1 VSCPS
6 VGEREIEMTK
16 ATQAATDQPIGDLTI
31 GDLREMIAE
40 TVREVVRAELIRDYY
55 IDEDGFKILYEE
67 EDIDPEYLAQLN
79 KDYEDLE
86 AGKVELVR
94 GEVVLEELR
103 DLGVD
108 L

>member
-1 VSCPS
+1 
-6 VGEREIEMTK
+6 MTK
-16 ATQAATDQPIGDLTI
+16 AALATTDQSVADLTV
-31 GDLREMIAE
+31 GDLRDIIAE

-55 IDEDGFKILYEE
+55 INEDGFKILYEE

-79 KDYEDLE
+79 KDYADIE
-86 AGKVELVR
+86 AGRTKLVS

>member
-1 VSCPS
+1 
-6 VGEREIEMTK
+6 MAK
-16 ATQAATDQPIGDLTI
+16 ATLVTPDRPISDLTI

-40 TVREVVRAELIRDYY
+40 TVREVVRKELSQDYY
-55 IDEDGFKILYEE
+55 VNEEGFKILYEE

-79 KDYEDLE
+79 KGYADIE
-86 AGKVELVR
+86 AGRTELVS

>member
-1 VSCPS
+1 
-6 VGEREIEMTK
+6 MAK

-55 IDEDGFKILYEE
+55 INEDGFKILYEE

-79 KDYEDLE
+79 KDYADIEADKMDL
-86 AGKVELVR
+86 VS
-94 GEVVLEELR
+94 GEVMLEELR
-103 DLGVD
+103 ELGVA

>member
-1 VSCPS
+1 
-6 VGEREIEMTK
+6 MTK
-16 ATQAATDQPIGDLTI
+16 TALAITDQSVADLTV
-31 GDLREMIAE
+31 GDLRDMIAE
-40 TVREVVRAELIRDYY
+40 TVREVLREELSRDYY
-55 IDEDGFKILYEE
+55 INEDGFKILYEE

-79 KDYEDLE
+79 KDYADIE
-86 AGKVELVR
+86 AGRTELVS